1 MTDGMNGIDLKELA
15 QMRQLEEMKRSILT
29 RILTKEAFER
39 LSRVRSVNPMLAN
52 QADLYILQIYQT
64 GKMSGPVTDE
74 KLKEILKLLSERK
87 DFSIKRR

>member
-29 RILTKEAFER
+29 RILTKEAFAR